1 LSSRDCLTDQVG
13 AEDLSVL
20 DERLRL
26 LSCLWTEVLD
36 QVSQRRVQI
45 EKRLERWSDFDEECR
60 QLMEAIAQCES
71 AVEGVSDV
79 PIEDLLVALQTVS
92 WFCVVSAK
100 MKSTINFDNI
110 PQ

>member
-1 LSSRDCLTDQVG
+1 M
-13 AEDLSVL
+13 L

-26 LSCLWTEVLD
+26 LSRLWTEVLD

-71 AVEGVSDV
+71 AVGGVSDV

-100 MKSTINFDNI
+100 MKSTINFDII